1 MINNQPLLDPH
12 PMWDHQMSSEDK
24 PTALIVH
31 ENGITAS
38 RLKSIM
44 SQRGWASQICN
55 DGDKAV
61 DDYVKMKPSMVFL
74 GLNLPTMDGHVAA
87 LEIRESDP
95 EARVVFV
102 VSKSRL
108 SKANDAAYSAGAV
121 SVLVTPLTRADIDQK
136 WVLMNGPIPNAPGLA
151 DLDALY
157 PDLEDEP
164 SPLPPLP
171 TPPLSE
177 EPSQIDA
184 PPTPLLP
191 LPELPKPKRKRRLL
205 RILIL
210 FAMIGSIGFGAA
222 FYLGFVE
229 I

>member
-1 MINNQPLLDPH
+1 MTSDG
-12 PMWDHQMSSEDK
+12 K

-44 SQRGWASQICN
+44 SQRGWDSQICD

-61 DDYVKMKPSMVFL
+61 DEYVKMKPNMVFL

-136 WVLMNGPIPNAPGLA
+136 WVLMNGPIPDAPGLA
-151 DLDALY
+151 DLDTLY
-157 PDLEDEP
+157 PDLEEELPD
-164 SPLPPLP
+164 LPPLP
-171 TPPLSE
+171 TPQFPEGPSE
-177 EPSQIDA
+177 VSVPPSPMTT
-184 PPTPLLP
+184 PPKP
-191 LPELPKPKRKRRLL
+191 PKPKRKRRLL
-205 RILIL
+205 RILIPL
-210 FAMIGSIGFGAA
+210 AITGSIGFGVAY
-222 FYLGFVE
+222 YLGFVE
-229 I
+229 L

>member
-1 MINNQPLLDPH
+1 MTSDG
-12 PMWDHQMSSEDK
+12 K

-44 SQRGWASQICN
+44 SQRGWDSQICD

-61 DDYVKMKPSMVFL
+61 DEYVKMKPNMVFL

-136 WVLMNGPIPNAPGLA
+136 WVLMNGPIPDAPGLA
-151 DLDALY
+151 DLDTLY
-157 PDLEDEP
+157 PDLEEELPD
-164 SPLPPLP
+164 LPPLP
-171 TPPLSE
+171 TPQFPE
-177 EPSQIDA
+177 DPSGISA
-184 PPTPLLP
+184 PPSPMMP
-191 LPELPKPKRKRRLL
+191 PPEPPKPKRKRRIL
-205 RILIL
+205 RILIPL
-210 FAMIGSIGFGAA
+210 AIIGSIGFGVAY
-222 FYLGFVE
+222 YLGFVE
-229 I
+229 L

>member
-1 MINNQPLLDPH
+1 MTGPFMNHLQSVVYMGDGK
-12 PMWDHQMSSEDK
+12 Q
-24 PTALIVH
+24 AVLIVVGNPMT
-31 ENGITAS
+31 EAS
-38 RLKSIM
+38 LTGHFER
-44 SQRGWASQICN
+44 RGWVPIVCD

-61 DDYVKMKPSMVFL
+61 DEYVKMKPNMVFM

-102 VSKSRL
+102 VSKSRM

-157 PDLEDEP
+157 PEIEEEP
-164 SPLPPLP
+164 PDLPPLP
-171 TPPLSE
+171 TLPV
-177 EPSQIDA
+177 EPSQTDA
-184 PPTPLLP
+184 PPNP
-191 LPELPKPKRKRRLL
+191 LPTLPEPPKPKRKSRAS

-210 FAMIGSIGFGAA
+210 MVITASIGIGAA

>member
-1 MINNQPLLDPH
+1 MTSD
-12 PMWDHQMSSEDK
+12 DK

-44 SQRGWASQICN
+44 SQRGWASRICN

-61 DDYVKMKPSMVFL
+61 DEYVKMKPNMVFM

-102 VSKSRL
+102 VSKSRM

-157 PDLEDEP
+157 PEIEEEP
-164 SPLPPLP
+164 PDLPPLP
-171 TPPLSE
+171 TLPV
-177 EPSQIDA
+177 EPSQTDA
-184 PPTPLLP
+184 PPNP
-191 LPELPKPKRKRRLL
+191 LPTPPEPPKPKRKSRAP

-210 FAMIGSIGFGAA
+210 MVITASIGIGAA

>member
-1 MINNQPLLDPH
+1 MTSD
-12 PMWDHQMSSEDK
+12 DK

-44 SQRGWASQICN
+44 SQRGWVSQICN

-61 DDYVKMKPSMVFL
+61 DEYVKMKPNMVFM

-157 PDLEDEP
+157 PEIEEEP
-164 SPLPPLP
+164 PDLPPLP
-171 TPPLSE
+171 TLPV
-177 EPSQIDA
+177 EPSQTDA
-184 PPTPLLP
+184 PPNP
-191 LPELPKPKRKRRLL
+191 LPTLPEPPKPKRKSRAS

-210 FAMIGSIGFGAA
+210 MVITSSIGIGAA

>member
-1 MINNQPLLDPH
+1 MTTDG
-12 PMWDHQMSSEDK
+12 K

-44 SQRGWASQICN
+44 RQRGWDSQICD

-61 DDYVKMKPSMVFL
+61 DEYVKMKPNMVFL

-136 WVLMNGPIPNAPGLA
+136 WVLMNGPIPDAPGLA
-151 DLDALY
+151 DLDTLY
-157 PDLEDEP
+157 PDLEEELPD
-164 SPLPPLP
+164 LPPLP
-171 TPPLSE
+171 TPQFPEDPSE
-177 EPSQIDA
+177 ISTPPSPMMPPPEP
-184 PPTPLLP
+184 
-191 LPELPKPKRKRRLL
+191 PKPKRKRRIL
-205 RILIL
+205 RILIPL
-210 FAMIGSIGFGAA
+210 AIIGSIGFGVAY
-222 FYLGFVE
+222 YLGFVE
-229 I
+229 L

>member
-1 MINNQPLLDPH
+1 MPSD
-12 PMWDHQMSSEDK
+12 DK

-44 SQRGWASQICN
+44 SQRGWVSQICD

-61 DDYVKMKPSMVFL
+61 DEYVKMKPNMVFL

-136 WVLMNGPIPNAPGLA
+136 WVLMNGPIPDAPGLA
-151 DLDALY
+151 DLDTLY
-157 PDLEDEP
+157 PDLEEELPD
-164 SPLPPLP
+164 LPPLP
-171 TPPLSE
+171 TLQSPEVPSEISVPPSPMMSPP
-177 EPSQIDA
+177 EP
-184 PPTPLLP
+184 
-191 LPELPKPKRKRRLL
+191 PKPKSKRGLL
-205 RILIL
+205 RILIPL
-210 FAMIGSIGFGAA
+210 VIIGSIGFGVA
-222 FYLGFVE
+222 FYLGFFE
-229 I
+229 L

>member
-1 MINNQPLLDPH
+1 MTSD
-12 PMWDHQMSSEDK
+12 DK

-44 SQRGWASQICN
+44 SQRGWVSQICN

-61 DDYVKMKPSMVFL
+61 DEYVKMKPNMVFM

-157 PDLEDEP
+157 PEIEEEP
-164 SPLPPLP
+164 PDLPPLP
-171 TPPLSE
+171 TLPV
-177 EPSQIDA
+177 EPSQTDA
-184 PPTPLLP
+184 PPDP
-191 LPELPKPKRKRRLL
+191 LPTLPEPPKPKRKSRAS

-210 FAMIGSIGFGAA
+210 MVITASIGIGAA

>member
-1 MINNQPLLDPH
+1 MT
-12 PMWDHQMSSEDK
+12 SEDK

-44 SQRGWASQICN
+44 SQRGWVSRICD

-61 DDYVKMKPSMVFL
+61 DEYVKMKPSMVFL

-95 EARVVFV
+95 GARIIFV

-121 SVLVTPLTRADIDQK
+121 SVLITPLTRADIDQK

-171 TPPLSE
+171 SPPLSE

-184 PPTPLLP
+184 PLTPLPP
-191 LPELPKPKRKRRLL
+191 LPEPSKPKRKRRVL

-210 FAMIGSIGFGAA
+210 IATIGSMGFGAA
-222 FYLGFVE
+222 FYLGVVGV
-229 I
+229 

>member
-1 MINNQPLLDPH
+1 
-12 PMWDHQMSSEDK
+12 MWDNQMTSDDK

-44 SQRGWASQICN
+44 SQRGWISRICN
-55 DGDKAV
+55 DGDRAV
-61 DDYVKMKPSMVFL
+61 DEYVKMKPNMVFM

-102 VSKSRL
+102 VSKSRM

-157 PDLEDEP
+157 PEIEEEP
-164 SPLPPLP
+164 PDLPPLP
-171 TPPLSE
+171 TLPV

-184 PPTPLLP
+184 QPSSLPP
-191 LPELPKPKRKRRLL
+191 LPEPPKPKRKRRTL

-210 FAMIGSIGFGAA
+210 MATIASIGFGTA

-229 I
+229 V

>member
-1 MINNQPLLDPH
+1 MTSD
-12 PMWDHQMSSEDK
+12 DK

-44 SQRGWASQICN
+44 SQRGWASRICN

-61 DDYVKMKPSMVFL
+61 DEYVKMKPNMVFM

-102 VSKSRL
+102 VSKSRM

-121 SVLVTPLTRADIDQK
+121 AVLVTPLTRADIDQK

-157 PDLEDEP
+157 PEIEEEP
-164 SPLPPLP
+164 PDLPPLP
-171 TPPLSE
+171 TLPV
-177 EPSQIDA
+177 EPSQTDA
-184 PPTPLLP
+184 PPNP
-191 LPELPKPKRKRRLL
+191 LPTLPEPPKPKRKSRAS

-210 FAMIGSIGFGAA
+210 MVITASIGIGAA

>member
-1 MINNQPLLDPH
+1 MTSDG
-12 PMWDHQMSSEDK
+12 K

-44 SQRGWASQICN
+44 SQRGWDSQICD

-61 DDYVKMKPSMVFL
+61 DEYVKMKPNMVFL

-136 WVLMNGPIPNAPGLA
+136 WVLMNGPIPDAPGLA
-151 DLDALY
+151 DLDTLY
-157 PDLEDEP
+157 PDLEEELPD
-164 SPLPPLP
+164 LPPLP
-171 TPPLSE
+171 TPQFPEGSSE
-177 EPSQIDA
+177 ISVPPSPMMTPPEP
-184 PPTPLLP
+184 
-191 LPELPKPKRKRRLL
+191 PKPKRKRRLL
-205 RILIL
+205 RILIPL
-210 FAMIGSIGFGAA
+210 AIIGQAGFGVAY
-222 FYLGFVE
+222 YLGFVE
-229 I
+229 L

>member
-12 PMWDHQMSSEDK
+12 PMWDHQMTSEDK

-44 SQRGWASQICN
+44 SQRGWVSRICD

-61 DDYVKMKPSMVFL
+61 DEYVKMKPSMVFL

-95 EARVVFV
+95 EARIIFV

-121 SVLVTPLTRADIDQK
+121 SVLITPLTRADIDQK

-171 TPPLSE
+171 SPPLSE

-184 PPTPLLP
+184 PLTPLPP
-191 LPELPKPKRKRRLL
+191 LPEPSKPKRKRRVL

-210 FAMIGSIGFGAA
+210 IATIGSIGFGAA
-222 FYLGFVE
+222 FYLGVVG

>member
-1 MINNQPLLDPH
+1 
-12 PMWDHQMSSEDK
+12 MWADQMTSDDK

-44 SQRGWASQICN
+44 SQRGWISRICN
-55 DGDKAV
+55 DGDRAV
-61 DDYVKMKPSMVFL
+61 DEYVKMKPNMVFM

-157 PDLEDEP
+157 PEIEEEP
-164 SPLPPLP
+164 PELPPLP
-171 TPPLSE
+171 TLPVE
-177 EPSQIDA
+177 TSQIDA
-184 PPTPLLP
+184 PPTPLPP
-191 LPELPKPKRKRRLL
+191 LPEPPKPKRKRRAL
-205 RILIL
+205 RILTLMATI
-210 FAMIGSIGFGAA
+210 ASIGVGAA

>member
-1 MINNQPLLDPH
+1 MTSDG
-12 PMWDHQMSSEDK
+12 K

-44 SQRGWASQICN
+44 SQRGWDSQICD

-61 DDYVKMKPSMVFL
+61 DEYVKMKPNMVFL

-136 WVLMNGPIPNAPGLA
+136 WVLMNGPIPDAPGLA
-151 DLDALY
+151 DLDTLY
-157 PDLEDEP
+157 PDLEEELPD
-164 SPLPPLP
+164 LPPLP
-171 TPPLSE
+171 TPQSPESPDE
-177 EPSQIDA
+177 ISVPPSPMMPHPEP
-184 PPTPLLP
+184 
-191 LPELPKPKRKRRLL
+191 PKPKSKRNLL
-205 RILIL
+205 RILIPL
-210 FAMIGSIGFGAA
+210 VFIGSIGFGVA

-229 I
+229 L

>member
-1 MINNQPLLDPH
+1 MTSD
-12 PMWDHQMSSEDK
+12 DK

-44 SQRGWASQICN
+44 SQRGWVSQICN

-61 DDYVKMKPSMVFL
+61 DEYVKMKPNMVFM

-151 DLDALY
+151 DLDVLY
-157 PDLEDEP
+157 PEIEEETPD
-164 SPLPPLP
+164 LPPLP
-171 TPPLSE
+171 TLPV

-184 PPTPLLP
+184 QPSSLPP
-191 LPELPKPKRKRRLL
+191 LPEPPKPKRKSRAS

-210 FAMIGSIGFGAA
+210 MVITASIGIGAA

>member
-1 MINNQPLLDPH
+1 
-12 PMWDHQMSSEDK
+12 MWDNQMTSDDK

-44 SQRGWASQICN
+44 SQRGWASRICN

-61 DDYVKMKPSMVFL
+61 DEYVKMKPNMVFM

-102 VSKSRL
+102 VSKSRM

-157 PDLEDEP
+157 PEIEEEPPDLPPLPTLPVEPSQIDAQP

-171 TPPLSE
+171 
-177 EPSQIDA
+177 EP
-184 PPTPLLP
+184 
-191 LPELPKPKRKRRLL
+191 PKPKRKRRAL

-210 FAMIGSIGFGAA
+210 MATIASIGFGTA

-229 I
+229 V

>member
-1 MINNQPLLDPH
+1 MTTDG
-12 PMWDHQMSSEDK
+12 K

-44 SQRGWASQICN
+44 SQRGWDSQICN

-61 DDYVKMKPSMVFL
+61 DEYVKMKPNMVFL

-136 WVLMNGPIPNAPGLA
+136 WVLMNGPIPDAPGLA
-151 DLDALY
+151 DLDTLY
-157 PDLEDEP
+157 PDLHEELPD
-164 SPLPPLP
+164 LPPMI
-171 TPPLSE
+171 PPQFPEGPSE
-177 EPSQIDA
+177 VSA
-184 PPTPLLP
+184 PP
-191 LPELPKPKRKRRLL
+191 PEPPKPKRKRRLL
-205 RILIL
+205 RILIPL
-210 FAMIGSIGFGAA
+210 AIIGSIGFGAA
-222 FYLGFVE
+222 YYLGFVE
-229 I
+229 L

>member
-1 MINNQPLLDPH
+1 MTSDG
-12 PMWDHQMSSEDK
+12 K

-44 SQRGWASQICN
+44 SQRGWDSQICD

-61 DDYVKMKPSMVFL
+61 DEYVKMKPTMVFL

-136 WVLMNGPIPNAPGLA
+136 WVLMNGPIPDAPGLA
-151 DLDALY
+151 DLDTLY
-157 PDLEDEP
+157 PDLEEELPD
-164 SPLPPLP
+164 LPPLP
-171 TPPLSE
+171 TPQSPEGPDEISVPPSPMMPHP
-177 EPSQIDA
+177 EP
-184 PPTPLLP
+184 
-191 LPELPKPKRKRRLL
+191 PKPKSKRNLL
-205 RILIL
+205 RILIPL
-210 FAMIGSIGFGAA
+210 VFIGSIGFGVA

-229 I
+229 L

>member
-1 MINNQPLLDPH
+1 
-12 PMWDHQMSSEDK
+12 MWDNQMTSDDK

-44 SQRGWASQICN
+44 SQRGWVSQICN

-61 DDYVKMKPSMVFL
+61 DEYVKMKPNMVFM

-151 DLDALY
+151 DLDVLY
-157 PDLEDEP
+157 PEIEEETPD
-164 SPLPPLP
+164 LPPLP
-171 TPPLSE
+171 TLPV

-184 PPTPLLP
+184 QPSSLPP
-191 LPELPKPKRKRRLL
+191 LPEPPKPKRKRRAL

-210 FAMIGSIGFGAA
+210 MATIASIGFGTA

-229 I
+229 V

>member
-1 MINNQPLLDPH
+1 
-12 PMWDHQMSSEDK
+12 MWVDQMTSDDK

-31 ENGITAS
+31 EIGITAS

-44 SQRGWASQICN
+44 SQRGWASQICD

-61 DDYVKMKPSMVFL
+61 DEYVKLKPNMVFL

-87 LEIRESDP
+87 LEIRESEP

-102 VSKSRL
+102 VSKTRL

-136 WVLMNGPIPNAPGLA
+136 WVLMHGPIPNAPGLA

-157 PDLEDEP
+157 PDLGDDP
-164 SPLPPLP
+164 PALPPLP
-171 TPPLSE
+171 TPQLSE
-177 EPSQIDA
+177 EPSHPDDT
-184 PPTPLLP
+184 PPPLPP
-191 LPELPKPKRKRRLL
+191 LPELPKPKRKRRAL

-210 FAMIGSIGFGAA
+210 MATIGSIGFGAA
-222 FYLGFVE
+222 FYLGLVE

>member
-1 MINNQPLLDPH
+1 
-12 PMWDHQMSSEDK
+12 MWDHQMPSDDK

-44 SQRGWASQICN
+44 SQRGWVSQICN

-61 DDYVKMKPSMVFL
+61 DEYVKMKPNMVFM

-151 DLDALY
+151 DLDVLY
-157 PDLEDEP
+157 PEIEEETPD
-164 SPLPPLP
+164 LPPLP
-171 TPPLSE
+171 TLPV

-184 PPTPLLP
+184 QPSSLPP
-191 LPELPKPKRKRRLL
+191 LPEPPKPKRKRRAL

-210 FAMIGSIGFGAA
+210 MATIASIGFGTA

-229 I
+229 V

>member
-1 MINNQPLLDPH
+1 
-12 PMWDHQMSSEDK
+12 MWEHQMTTDGK

-44 SQRGWASQICN
+44 SQRGWDSQICN

-61 DDYVKMKPSMVFL
+61 DEYVKMKPNMVFL

-136 WVLMNGPIPNAPGLA
+136 WVLMNGPIPDAPGLA
-151 DLDALY
+151 DLDTLY
-157 PDLEDEP
+157 PELKEELPD
-164 SPLPPLP
+164 LPPLP
-171 TPPLSE
+171 TPQFSEGLSE
-177 EPSQIDA
+177 ISA
-184 PPTPLLP
+184 PPSPIMP
-191 LPELPKPKRKRRLL
+191 PPEPPKPKRKRPLL
-205 RILIL
+205 RILISL
-210 FAMIGSIGFGAA
+210 AIIGSIGFGVAY
-222 FYLGFVE
+222 YLGFVE
-229 I
+229 L

>member
-1 MINNQPLLDPH
+1 MTSDG
-12 PMWDHQMSSEDK
+12 K

-44 SQRGWASQICN
+44 SQRGWDSQICD

-61 DDYVKMKPSMVFL
+61 DEYVKMKPNMVFL

-136 WVLMNGPIPNAPGLA
+136 WVLMNGPIPDAPGLA
-151 DLDALY
+151 DLDTLY
-157 PDLEDEP
+157 PDLEEDLP
-164 SPLPPLP
+164 DLPPLTTP
-171 TPPLSE
+171 QFPEGLSETSVTPPPMMPPP
-177 EPSQIDA
+177 EP
-184 PPTPLLP
+184 
-191 LPELPKPKRKRRLL
+191 PKPKTKRRLL
-205 RILIL
+205 RILFPLAI
-210 FAMIGSIGFGAA
+210 IGSIGFGVA

-229 I
+229 L

>member
-1 MINNQPLLDPH
+1 MTTDG
-12 PMWDHQMSSEDK
+12 K

-44 SQRGWASQICN
+44 SQRGWDSQICD

-61 DDYVKMKPSMVFL
+61 DEYVKMKPNMVFL

-136 WVLMNGPIPNAPGLA
+136 WVLMNGPIPDAPGLA
-151 DLDALY
+151 DLDTLY
-157 PDLEDEP
+157 PDLEEELPD
-164 SPLPPLP
+164 LPPLP
-171 TPPLSE
+171 TPQFPEDPSE
-177 EPSQIDA
+177 ISA
-184 PPTPLLP
+184 PPSPMMP
-191 LPELPKPKRKRRLL
+191 PPEPPKPKRKRRIL
-205 RILIL
+205 RILIPL
-210 FAMIGSIGFGAA
+210 AIIGSIGFSVAY
-222 FYLGFVE
+222 YLGFVE
-229 I
+229 L